1 MGRITERIWAEIDLD
16 AIAQN
21 LRYAQVRV
29 GTSVGLLAVVKSDGY
44 GHGAVQVAR
53 EAEKRGAKALGVATP
68 GEGVELRQAGVTRPI
83 VVIGSCFEDELSA
96 AIEHGV
102 SLSLSPVEV
111 FWPVVEA
118 ARKLGRRASVHL
130 LVDTG
135 MSRDGLS
142 PEQALELAEH
152 IVDTPELELEGTFTH
167 LATSSCPDKTFCRE
181 QLDRFNHLLG
191 ELLARDI
198 SPGVL
203 HCANSGGLFTL
214 PCSHFDMVRQG
225 LTLYGLSPSNHVAT
239 SADLVPA
246 MSVRTRVIAQKEIA
260 AGESV
265 GYLREFVAD
274 RPTRLATLSIGYA
287 DGLRLSLS
295 GKAHVLING
304 RRAPLVG
311 RVMMNCTVADVTSL
325 PSVRIGDE
333 ATVIGRSGRNEIGA
347 DEVAKLSGSSSYELV
362 CTFGQHMRRVYMRS
376 GKQVIQVPD
385 AVPPGVAG
393 DSTRLA
399 RSVEPL
405 TP

>member
-1 MGRITERIWAEIDLD
+1 MGRITERVWAEIDLD

-29 GTSVGLLAVVKSDGY
+29 GTSVGVLAVVKSDGY
-44 GHGAVQVAR
+44 GHGAVEVAR
-53 EAEKRGAKALGVATP
+53 EAEEHGAKALGVATP
-68 GEGVELRQAGVTRPI
+68 AEGVELRQAGVTLPI
-83 VVIGSCFEDELSA
+83 VVIGSCFEDEIPA
-96 AIEHGV
+96 AIEHGI
-102 SLSLSPVEV
+102 SLSLSPAEV

-118 ARKLGRRASVHL
+118 ARKLERRARVHL

-142 PEQALELAEH
+142 PEKALELAEH

-167 LATSSCPDKTFCRE
+167 LATSSRADKTFCRE
-181 QLDRFNHLLG
+181 QLDRFGHLLG

-225 LTLYGLSPSNHVAT
+225 LTLYGLSPSDHVAGE
-239 SADLVPA
+239 ADLVRA
-246 MSVRTRVIAQKEIA
+246 MSVRTRVIACKEIA
-260 AGESV
+260 AGASV
-265 GYLREFVAD
+265 GYLREFVAH
-274 RPTRLATLSIGYA
+274 RTTRLATLAIGYA

-295 GKAHVLING
+295 GKGHVLVNG

-333 ATVIGRSGRNEIGA
+333 ATVIGGSGRNEIGTS
-347 DEVAKLSGSSSYELV
+347 DIAKLSGSSPYELV
-362 CTFGQHMRRVYMRS
+362 CTFGRHIRRVYMRS
-376 GKQVIQVPD
+376 GKQVIQAPD
-385 AVPPGVAG
+385 AAPRGVAG

-399 RSVEPL
+399 RPAGPL